1 MKPFFLLLIVFILVL
16 AVTRIFRSESDLMLA
31 GRLALSALLLFTA
44 LGHFLYPKGM
54 ALMLPEFVP
63 FRSALIYGTG
73 IIEIAAAL
81 GIFIPTMRVLTG
93 WLLLVFLVLVLPANI
108 YAAFRQINYQ
118 TGQFNGPGPVYLWFR
133 IPFQLLLLFW
143 TYYFVIR

>member
-1 MKPFFLLLIVFILVL
+1 MKPFFLLLIVFVLVL
-16 AVTRIFRSESDLMLA
+16 AATRIFRSESDLMLA

-63 FRSALIYGTG
+63 FRTALIYGTG
-73 IIEIAAAL
+73 MIEIAAAL
-81 GIFIPTMRVLTG
+81 CIWIPALRVLTG
-93 WLLLVFLVLVLPANI
+93 WLLLVFLVLILPANI
-108 YAAFRQINYQ
+108 YAAFRQLNYQ
-118 TGQFNGPGPVYLWFR
+118 TGQYNGPGLAYLWFR
-133 IPFQLLLLFW
+133 IPFQLLLLCW